1 MGEDSRMA
9 GPGKDMRMKGESE
22 GFGMEEEIARV
33 KEGGKRF
40 WNWENGR
47 HSRRW

>member
-1 MGEDSRMA
+1 MA

-40 WNWENGR
+40 WNWESGR
-47 HSRRW
+47 RSRRR